1 MTYVFTGTY
10 LLFRKITSSNYNWNK
25 LIPIV
30 CFYNEID
37 RRRLGESC
45 EGHLQCSGTVNAG
58 VCGSYKTCTCNQGF
72 FATHAGCLQG
82 KFFFL
87 LNSIALHIELQC
99 ICFML
104 HFLCKIVVSDWLR
117 IIWNKVYPLSYGF
130 MPNIW

>member
-1 MTYVFTGTY
+1 MYSQVPY

-30 CFYNEID
+30 RFYNEIE

-72 FATHAGCLQG
+72 FASHAGCLQG
-82 KFFFL
+82 KYFFFL
-87 LNSIALHIELQC
+87 KFNCSTYWIAMYMFYATL
-99 ICFML
+99 FMQKKL
-104 HFLCKIVVSDWLR
+104 LPIDWESFEIKFTRWVMLLC
-117 IIWNKVYPLSYGF
+117 
-130 MPNIW
+130 PNIW